1 LNTQNENDLSGGGT
15 ASDPYVVHSTNGFL
29 WLAKKINF
37 NGKNIVLDCDI
48 ILNDEVFDE
57 DGNPSGGDGYVYSWY
72 PIQTGNSATVIDGKG
87 HKIVGMYYND
97 NTQKHI
103 GLFGYNFGGTCQNIS
118 FENLFLFGKEYVR
131 SVGTFCKEITNCKT
145 QGAIKAENNCA
156 GICYNSAKVE
166 NCINYANITS
176 VTGGVAGG
184 IATRGTM
191 FLNCKNHG
199 DVSAKQQVGGILAF
213 ETPLSLRIEG
223 CDNYGDVKATEQ
235 YYAGGI
241 IGLAY
246 TQQSNLMI
254 KNCNNYGDVYAE
266 KGYVAGIIGFAEGY
280 LDVVNCTNKGD
291 VNWIDLHGELVGA
304 FRAQYGNVKD
314 SYLRIINSKVEKNVD
329 YSSED
334 RFVGGFYNAKDS
346 MKIEILNC
354 SVKINVIGNKNYNFI
369 VVYIPANIDL
379 VSVKNLDI
387 VLISE
392 NSTPKISILS
402 NKPNIQTKY
411 DFENINVYIKAP
423 SDNAVQLFSGGEYG
437 DNVKV
442 DGVVST
448 VVTPQKAYKTYYGNN
463 FSGFFSYW
471 KNSEIGLKAFS
482 GKGFYQRNVTEEYL
496 TSKGYEKKVI

>member
-1 LNTQNENDLSGGGT
+1 MKKNQQYYVLKLNTSYLKKHKYNLDVSFNEALALNQVVAVGDSAVLREIRRLTKHDVDLKQIDEWFNLRKKIKSR
-15 ASDPYVVHSTNGFL
+15 SKSKEN
-29 WLAKKINF
+29 AKKIAE
-37 NGKNIVLDCDI
+37 L
-48 ILNDEVFDE
+48 
-57 DGNPSGGDGYVYSWY
+57 
-72 PIQTGNSATVIDGKG
+72 T
-87 HKIVGMYYND
+87 
-97 NTQKHI
+97 
-103 GLFGYNFGGTCQNIS
+103 QNINDALYIPEYVS
-118 FENLFLFGKEYVR
+118 VFVDNVSHYEYINQHSLVINGKEYVR
-131 SVGTFCKEITNCKT
+131 SVGTFCKELTNCKT
-145 QGAIKAENNCA
+145 QGTIKADSNCA
-156 GICYNSAKVE
+156 GICYKSTKME

-176 VTGGVAGG
+176 VKGTTAGG
-184 IATRGTM
+184 ISTRGST

-199 DVSAKQQVGGILAF
+199 DVSATQQVGGILAF

-223 CDNYGDVKATEQ
+223 CDNYGDVKATQQ

-254 KNCNNYGDVYAE
+254 KNCNNYGDVYSE
-266 KGYVAGIIGFAEGY
+266 KGYVAGIIAFAEGY
-280 LDVVNCTNKGD
+280 LDIVNCTNKGD

-334 RFVGGFYNAKDS
+334 RFIGGFYNAKDS
-346 MKIEILNC
+346 IKIEILNC
-354 SVKINVIGNKNYNFI
+354 SVRINVLGNKNYKFI
-369 VVYIPANIDL
+369 VLYIPANIDL
-379 VSVKNLDI
+379 VSIKNLDI

-423 SDNAVQLFSGGEYG
+423 SDNAVQLFPAGEYG
-437 DNVKV
+437 DNVNI
-442 DGVVST
+442 DGVIST
-448 VVTPQKAYKTYYGNN
+448 VVTPKKMYKTYYGNN
-463 FSGFFSYW
+463 FSGFYSNW

-496 TSKGYEKKVI
+496 ISKGYEKKVV